1 MNRRAFLG
9 STAAAALST
18 GCLGSG
24 NDNSSPESVTPPDDL
39 PSGYQTIPDRRLIDG
54 DQAARE
60 DVATVAPDSWVYTDE
75 IPYLDKNDI
84 PRTVEAGSGNV
95 FMTVRLLVWNP
106 GGETVTPPGAEQ
118 FGLIN
123 TKREVVPPSMELPGG
138 IEWGDTTWDDVEHP
152 LHEPTFVSPNT
163 YYFELE
169 KGTSFRQPVD
179 RCPSNLPFLK
189 IAILHQTLKSLVST
203 LRLGKS
209 NLIRNLR
216 GAKKR
221 VRRLPK
227 HVEDF
232 LVAKHRSSASHTRVV
247 DDQRLNCHEQ

>member
-169 KGTSFRQPVD
+169 KGTSLLEARPLVLLFEIPDPFIDTYLRWHSDQQIEHQDQPVF
-179 RCPSNLPFLK
+179 FL
-189 IAILHQTLKSLVST
+189 LET
-203 LRLGKS
+203 G
-209 NLIRNLR
+209 
-216 GAKKR
+216 
-221 VRRLPK
+221 
-227 HVEDF
+227 
-232 LVAKHRSSASHTRVV
+232 
-247 DDQRLNCHEQ
+247 